1 MYTSCRSL
9 ALQKKIGLIC
19 CRATVPHIQKLAIWS
34 ALKLAQ
40 KIWMILI
47 IFFYCRCKKEYLKKE
62 EMIAN
67 PKSTDRLCGF
77 TMFIGELF
85 LNLEVDLL
93 LAMWKTFHFNYRML
107 SCGILNEFS
116 TENLTLIFKIKE
128 CVACR
133 LKMEVVNLR
142 K

>member
-1 MYTSCRSL
+1 
-9 ALQKKIGLIC
+9 
-19 CRATVPHIQKLAIWS
+19 
-34 ALKLAQ
+34 
-40 KIWMILI
+40 MILI

-107 SCGILNEFS
+107 SCGILNEFN

>member
-1 MYTSCRSL
+1 
-9 ALQKKIGLIC
+9 
-19 CRATVPHIQKLAIWS
+19 
-34 ALKLAQ
+34 
-40 KIWMILI
+40 MILI
-47 IFFYCRCKKEYLKKE
+47 IFFYCRCKAEYLKKE

-107 SCGILNEFS
+107 SCGILNEFN

-133 LKMEVVNLR
+133 LLMEVVNLR